1 MRRGVGSVPRGRR
14 RPPTVVGADGPPELL
29 RDRSEQVMGVILQA
43 RQIPDRPEEVRVL
56 LPRVTAEDEEVG
68 SELDAPLGEPVPSV
82 M

>member
-1 MRRGVGSVPRGRR
+1 
-14 RPPTVVGADGPPELL
+14 
-29 RDRSEQVMGVILQA
+29 MGVILQA